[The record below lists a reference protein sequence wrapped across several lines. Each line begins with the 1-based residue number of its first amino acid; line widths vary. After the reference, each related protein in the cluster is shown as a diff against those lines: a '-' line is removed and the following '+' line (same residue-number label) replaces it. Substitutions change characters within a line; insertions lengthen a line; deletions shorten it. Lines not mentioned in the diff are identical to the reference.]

1 MSTSLRAVI
10 RSCVPARVRASVP
23 PRTKARLRAWLGVE
37 PWPDLAV
44 SHPLFRT
51 ADYRR
56 LRESARAFDVL
67 KPNQPVL
74 EHRHQRSFILARWF
88 AAAGVSRAFHAGYA
102 NARHVFYLSAMG
114 VQCGG
119 TDLPEEDT
127 AWVRIPDEVLDEGT
141 RRRLLRK
148 DFFQLTSSDLDQ
160 LWPEPS
166 KKTMSVLFSEATFET
181 LLPWRE
187 TGVSVSSYRTQ
198 SAGELHSL
206 MHERF
211 PAKLAELEGRFD
223 SMLFIEPEPAAG
235 GTGTVFDACA
245 RRLPMLS
252 HSVWS
257 FRAPLDRIFRLSPY
271 HPCRQVV
278 YAFTRDR
285 RVLDEL
291 RAYADPL

>member
-1 MSTSLRAVI
+1 MCSTTNEGASSGVARRRAL
-10 RSCVPARVRASVP
+10 AR
-23 PRTKARLRAWLGVE
+23 PR
-37 PWPDLAV
+37 V

-56 LRESARAFDVL
+56 LRESARAFDVV
-67 KPNQPVL
+67 KPNKPVL
-74 EHRHQRSFILARWF
+74 EQPHQRSFILARWF
-88 AAAGVSRAFHAGYA
+88 AAAGVGRAFHVGYA
-102 NARHVFYLSAMG
+102 YARHLYYLSAVG
-114 VQCGG
+114 IQCGG
-119 TDLPEEDT
+119 TDRTEGET
-127 AWVRIPDEVLDEGT
+127 AWVQIPDEVLDEST

-148 DFFQLTSSDLDQ
+148 DFFQLTSRDVDQ

-166 KKTMSVLFSEATFET
+166 KKTMNVLFSEATFET

-187 TGVSVSSYRTQ
+187 TGVSVSSYRAL
-198 SAGELHSL
+198 SPGERHSL

-211 PAKLAELEGRFD
+211 PATLAELEGRVD

-235 GTGTVFDACA
+235 GTGAVFEACA

-257 FRAPLDRIFRLSPY
+257 LGAPLDRVFCLSQY

-285 RVLDEL
+285 RLLDEL